1 MMYPVNIKS
10 TLIQQYIMA
19 SNTITLSEYLNKI
32 DSGNGSFIIPS
43 YQRGYVWGQERV
55 GQKVNS
61 VVNILE
67 SLIDGFSNDKEIFLQ
82 GITVCEDDNNITL
95 VDGQQ
100 RTTFF
105 YLLLKYLNYDG
116 HFSIHYEV
124 REQSD
129 TFLKTFSVAAILNTD
144 YVKLEDEEFQDIYF
158 FKKSIFII
166 EKHLKNIDKTSFLKY
181 VLGKVRFLYI
191 PIPEEKATIIFSMM
205 NGNKAQMLNEELIKS
220 ELLRSASLTSEQ
232 SLISEVENTAIRS
245 RLAREWDSW
254 LYWWNDK
261 EHQDYFHIQ
270 TQLGWL
276 LPLVNNSEKISF
288 EDFRKKNLETATV
301 KSAKLVFKKM
311 RLLQKSIED
320 AYNNPKTYN
329 AIGAILHFRDT
340 AARRFTFLR
349 WYFDQVAKVDKGTLN
364 QKLRKYYDWSMIG
377 INHEDIVSDN
387 LEKFYDARDEFRSKL
402 EDDLL
407 YRTSYEVAAR
417 WLLRLNIAED
427 SSQES
432 GHGRKFDFEIW
443 RERSLEHIYAKSKV
457 AHVQDGVNLS
467 WDDKVL
473 EDTSHIKLWRHDIK
487 YIKDDVEYTASEHSI
502 GNLVLL
508 YKDDNSRFNADG
520 FQDKK
525 EIFFRNVGDSLFKSR
540 HLIHTISIF
549 ANSHWAGEE
558 IAKHKKEELET
569 FDKQYSIYGNESE

>member
-1 MMYPVNIKS
+1 M
-10 TLIQQYIMA
+10 T
-19 SNTITLSEYLNKI
+19 SNTITLVEYLTKVDPN
-32 DSGNGSFIIPS
+32 NGAFIIPS

-55 GQKVNS
+55 GQRVNS

-67 SLIDGFSNDKEIFLQ
+67 SLIDGFNNKKEIFLQ
-82 GITVCEDDNNITL
+82 GITVCEDGNNITL

-105 YLLLKYLNYDG
+105 YLLLKYLKYDG
-116 HFSIHYEV
+116 HFSIHYAV
-124 REQSD
+124 REPSD
-129 TFLKTFSVAAILNTD
+129 TFLKEFSVAAILNAD
-144 YVKLEDEEFQDIYF
+144 YAKLDNEEFQDIYF

-166 EKHLKNIDKTSFLKY
+166 DKYLKNIEQDDFLEY
-181 VLGKVRFLYI
+181 VKNKVRFLYI
-191 PIPEEKATIIFSMM
+191 SIPEEKATIIFSMM

-261 EHQDYFHIQ
+261 EHQEYFHIQ

-276 LPLVNNSEKISF
+276 LPLVNTSDKISF

-349 WYFDQVAKVDKGTLN
+349 WYFDLVANVDKDTLD
-364 QKLRKYYDWSMIG
+364 QMLKKYYDWSMLG
-377 INHEDIVSDN
+377 INHEDIVYDN
-387 LEKFYDARDEFRSKL
+387 LEKFYDARDEFRTKL

-407 YRTSYEVAAR
+407 FRTGYEVAAR

-432 GHGRKFDFEIW
+432 GKGRKFDFEIW

-473 EDTSHIKLWRHDIK
+473 EDTSHIELWRHDIK
-487 YIKDDVEYTASEHSI
+487 YIKDDIEYTASEHSI

-508 YKDDNSRFNADG
+508 YKDDNRRFNADG

-525 EIFFRNVGDSLFKSR
+525 DIFFRNVGDSLFKSR

-549 ANSHWAGEE
+549 ANSDWTGEE

-569 FDKQYSIYGNESE
+569 FDKQYSIYGNESK

>member
-1 MMYPVNIKS
+1 M
-10 TLIQQYIMA
+10 T
-19 SNTITLSEYLNKI
+19 SNTITLVEYLNKV
-32 DSGNGSFIIPS
+32 DPNNGAFIIPS
-43 YQRGYVWGQERV
+43 YQRGYVWGQERA
-55 GQKVNS
+55 GQRVNS
-61 VVNILE
+61 VINILE
-67 SLIDGFSNDKEIFLQ
+67 SLIDGFNNKKEIFLQ
-82 GITVCEDDNNITL
+82 GITVCEDGNNITL

-105 YLLLKYLNYDG
+105 YLLLKYLNFNG
-116 HFSIHYEV
+116 HFSIHYAV

-129 TFLKTFSVAAILNTD
+129 TFLKEFSVAAILNAD
-144 YVKLEDEEFQDIYF
+144 YAKLNKEEFQDIYF

-166 EKHLKNIDKTSFLKY
+166 DKYLKNIKKPDFLDY
-181 VLGKVRFLYI
+181 VKSKVRFLYI
-191 PIPEEKATIIFSMM
+191 SIPKEKATIIFSMM

-220 ELLRSASLTSEQ
+220 ELLRSASLTSEL
-232 SLISEVENTAIRS
+232 SLISEAENTAIRS

-261 EHQDYFHIQ
+261 EHQEFFHIQ

-276 LPLVNNSEKISF
+276 LPLANNSDKISF

-349 WYFDQVAKVDKGTLN
+349 WYFDQVANVDKDQML
-364 QKLRKYYDWSMIG
+364 KKYYDWSMLG
-377 INHEDIVSDN
+377 INHEDIVDDN
-387 LEKFYDARDEFRSKL
+387 LEKFYDARDEFRTKL

-407 YRTSYEVAAR
+407 YRTGYEVAAR

-432 GHGRKFDFEIW
+432 GEGRKFDFEIW

-473 EDTSHIKLWRHDIK
+473 EDTSHIELWRHDIK

-508 YKDDNSRFNADG
+508 YKDDNSRFNADR

-525 EIFFRNVGDSLFKSR
+525 DIFFRNVGDSLFKSR

-549 ANSHWAGEE
+549 ANSDWTGEE

-569 FDKQYSIYGNESE
+569 FDKQYSIYGNESK

>member
-1 MMYPVNIKS
+1 M
-10 TLIQQYIMA
+10 T
-19 SNTITLSEYLNKI
+19 SNTITLVEYLTKVDPN
-32 DSGNGSFIIPS
+32 NGAFIIPS

-55 GQKVNS
+55 GQRVNS

-67 SLIDGFSNDKEIFLQ
+67 SLIDGFNNKKEIFLQ
-82 GITVCEDDNNITL
+82 GITVCEDGNNITL

-105 YLLLKYLNYDG
+105 YLLLKYLKYDG
-116 HFSIHYEV
+116 HFSIHYAV
-124 REQSD
+124 REPSD
-129 TFLKTFSVAAILNTD
+129 TFLKEFSVAAILNAD
-144 YVKLEDEEFQDIYF
+144 YAKLDNEEFQDIYF

-166 EKHLKNIDKTSFLKY
+166 DKYLKNIEQDDFLEY
-181 VLGKVRFLYI
+181 VKNKVRFLYI
-191 PIPEEKATIIFSMM
+191 SIPEEKATIIFSMM

-261 EHQDYFHIQ
+261 EHQEYFHIQ

-276 LPLVNNSEKISF
+276 LPLVNTSDKISF

-340 AARRFTFLR
+340 AARRFIFLR
-349 WYFDQVAKVDKGTLN
+349 WYFDLVANVDKETLD
-364 QKLRKYYDWSMIG
+364 QMLKKYYDWSMLG
-377 INHEDIVSDN
+377 INHEDIVNDN
-387 LEKFYDARDEFRSKL
+387 LEKFYDARDEFRTKL

-407 YRTSYEVAAR
+407 FRTGYEVAAR

-427 SSQES
+427 SSQKS
-432 GHGRKFDFEIW
+432 GEGRKFDFEIW

-473 EDTSHIKLWRHDIK
+473 ENTSHIELWRHDIK

-508 YKDDNSRFNADG
+508 YKDDNSRFNADR

-549 ANSHWAGEE
+549 ANSDWTGEE

-569 FDKQYSIYGNESE
+569 FDKQYSIYGNESK

>member
-1 MMYPVNIKS
+1 M
-10 TLIQQYIMA
+10 T
-19 SNTITLSEYLNKI
+19 SNTITLVEYLTKVDPN
-32 DSGNGSFIIPS
+32 NGAFIIPS

-55 GQKVNS
+55 GQRVNS

-67 SLIDGFSNDKEIFLQ
+67 SLIDGFNNKKEIFLQ
-82 GITVCEDDNNITL
+82 GITVCEDGNNITL

-105 YLLLKYLNYDG
+105 YLLLKYLKYDG
-116 HFSIHYEV
+116 HFSIHYAV
-124 REQSD
+124 REPSD
-129 TFLKTFSVAAILNTD
+129 TFLKEFSVAAILNAD
-144 YVKLEDEEFQDIYF
+144 YAKLDNEEFQDIYF

-166 EKHLKNIDKTSFLKY
+166 DKYLKNIEQDDFLEY
-181 VLGKVRFLYI
+181 VKNKVRFLYI
-191 PIPEEKATIIFSMM
+191 SIPEEKATIIFSMM

-276 LPLVNNSEKISF
+276 LPLVNTSDKISF

-349 WYFDQVAKVDKGTLN
+349 WYFDLVANVDKDTLD
-364 QKLRKYYDWSMIG
+364 QMLKKYYDWSMLG
-377 INHEDIVSDN
+377 INHEDIVYDN
-387 LEKFYDARDEFRSKL
+387 LEKFYDARDEFRTKL

-407 YRTSYEVAAR
+407 FRTGYEVAAR

-432 GHGRKFDFEIW
+432 GEGRKFDFEIW

-473 EDTSHIKLWRHDIK
+473 EDTSHIELWRHDIK

-508 YKDDNSRFNADG
+508 YKDDNRRFNADR

-525 EIFFRNVGDSLFKSR
+525 DIFFRNVGDSLFKSR

-549 ANSHWAGEE
+549 ANSDWTGEE

-569 FDKQYSIYGNESE
+569 FDKQYSIYGNESK

>member
-1 MMYPVNIKS
+1 M
-10 TLIQQYIMA
+10 T
-19 SNTITLSEYLNKI
+19 SNTITLVEYLNKV
-32 DSGNGSFIIPS
+32 DPNNGAFIIPS
-43 YQRGYVWGQERV
+43 YQRGYVWGQERA
-55 GQKVNS
+55 GQRVNS
-61 VVNILE
+61 VINILE
-67 SLIDGFSNDKEIFLQ
+67 SLIDGFNNKKEIFLQ
-82 GITVCEDDNNITL
+82 GITVCEDGNNITL

-105 YLLLKYLNYDG
+105 YLLLKYLKYDG
-116 HFSIHYEV
+116 HFSIHYAV
-124 REQSD
+124 REPSD
-129 TFLKTFSVAAILNTD
+129 TFLKEFSVAAILNAD
-144 YVKLEDEEFQDIYF
+144 YAKLDNEEFQDIYF

-166 EKHLKNIDKTSFLKY
+166 DKYLKNIEQDDFLEY
-181 VLGKVRFLYI
+181 VKNKVRFLYI
-191 PIPEEKATIIFSMM
+191 SIPEEKATIIFSMM

-220 ELLRSASLTSEQ
+220 ELLRSASLTSEL
-232 SLISEVENTAIRS
+232 SLISEAENTAIRS

-261 EHQDYFHIQ
+261 EHQEYFHIQ

-276 LPLVNNSEKISF
+276 LPLANNSDKISF

-349 WYFDQVAKVDKGTLN
+349 WYFDQVANVDKDQML
-364 QKLRKYYDWSMIG
+364 KKYYDWSMLG
-377 INHEDIVSDN
+377 INHEDIVDDN
-387 LEKFYDARDEFRSKL
+387 LEKFYDARDEFRTKL

-407 YRTSYEVAAR
+407 YRTGYEVAAR

-432 GHGRKFDFEIW
+432 GEGRKFDFEIW

-473 EDTSHIKLWRHDIK
+473 EDTSHIELWRHDIK
-487 YIKDDVEYTASEHSI
+487 YIKDDIEYTASEHSI

-508 YKDDNSRFNADG
+508 YKDDNRRFNADR

-525 EIFFRNVGDSLFKSR
+525 DIFFRNVGDSLFKSR

-549 ANSHWAGEE
+549 ANSDWTGEE

-569 FDKQYSIYGNESE
+569 FDKQYSIYGNESK

>member
-1 MMYPVNIKS
+1 M
-10 TLIQQYIMA
+10 T
-19 SNTITLSEYLNKI
+19 SNTITLVEYLNKV
-32 DSGNGSFIIPS
+32 DPNNGAFIIPS
-43 YQRGYVWGQERV
+43 YQRGYVWGQERA
-55 GQKVNS
+55 GQRVNS
-61 VVNILE
+61 VINILE
-67 SLIDGFSNDKEIFLQ
+67 SLIDGFNNKKEIFLQ
-82 GITVCEDDNNITL
+82 GITVCEDGNNITL

-105 YLLLKYLNYDG
+105 YLLLKYLNFNG
-116 HFSIHYEV
+116 HFSIHYAV

-129 TFLKTFSVAAILNTD
+129 TFLKEFSVAAILNAD
-144 YVKLEDEEFQDIYF
+144 YAKLNNEEFQDIYF
-158 FKKSIFII
+158 FKKSIFTID
-166 EKHLKNIDKTSFLKY
+166 KYLKNIKKPDFLDY
-181 VLGKVRFLYI
+181 VKSKVRFLYI
-191 PIPEEKATIIFSMM
+191 SIPKEKATIIFSMM

-220 ELLRSASLTSEQ
+220 ELLRSASLTSEL
-232 SLISEVENTAIRS
+232 SLISEAENTAIRS

-261 EHQDYFHIQ
+261 EHQEFFHIQ

-276 LPLVNNSEKISF
+276 LPLANNSDKISF

-349 WYFDQVAKVDKGTLN
+349 WYFDQVANVDKDQML
-364 QKLRKYYDWSMIG
+364 KKYYDWSMLG
-377 INHEDIVSDN
+377 INHEDIVDDN
-387 LEKFYDARDEFRSKL
+387 LEKFYDARDEFRTKL

-407 YRTSYEVAAR
+407 YRTGYEVAAR

-432 GHGRKFDFEIW
+432 GEGRKFDFEIW

-473 EDTSHIKLWRHDIK
+473 EDTSHIELWRHDIK

-508 YKDDNSRFNADG
+508 YKDDNSRFNADR

-525 EIFFRNVGDSLFKSR
+525 DIFFRNVGDSLFKSR

-549 ANSHWAGEE
+549 ANSDWTGEE

-569 FDKQYSIYGNESE
+569 FDKQYSIYGNESK

>member
-1 MMYPVNIKS
+1 M
-10 TLIQQYIMA
+10 T
-19 SNTITLSEYLNKI
+19 SNTITLVEYLNKV
-32 DSGNGSFIIPS
+32 DPNNGAFIIPS
-43 YQRGYVWGQERV
+43 YQRGYVWGQERA
-55 GQKVNS
+55 GQRVNS
-61 VVNILE
+61 VINILE
-67 SLIDGFSNDKEIFLQ
+67 SLIDGFNNKKEIFLQ
-82 GITVCEDDNNITL
+82 GITVCEDGNNITL

-105 YLLLKYLNYDG
+105 YLLLKYLNFNG
-116 HFSIHYEV
+116 HFSIHYAV

-129 TFLKTFSVAAILNTD
+129 TFLKEFSVAAILNAD
-144 YVKLEDEEFQDIYF
+144 YAKLNNEEFQDIYF

-166 EKHLKNIDKTSFLKY
+166 DKYLKNIKKPDFLDY
-181 VLGKVRFLYI
+181 VKSKVRFLYI
-191 PIPEEKATIIFSMM
+191 SIPKEKATIIFSMM

-220 ELLRSASLTSEQ
+220 ELLRSASLTSEL
-232 SLISEVENTAIRS
+232 SLISEAENTAIRS

-261 EHQDYFHIQ
+261 EHQEFFHIQ

-276 LPLVNNSEKISF
+276 LPLANNSDKIYF

-301 KSAKLVFKKM
+301 KSSTLVLKKM

-349 WYFDQVAKVDKGTLN
+349 WYFDQVANVDKDQML
-364 QKLRKYYDWSMIG
+364 KKYYYWSMLG
-377 INHEDIVSDN
+377 INHEDIVDDN
-387 LEKFYDARDEFRSKL
+387 LEKFYDARDEFRTKL

-407 YRTSYEVAAR
+407 YRTGYEVAAR

-432 GHGRKFDFEIW
+432 GEGRKFDFEIW

-473 EDTSHIKLWRHDIK
+473 EDTSHIELWRHDIK

-508 YKDDNSRFNADG
+508 YKDDNSRFNADR

-525 EIFFRNVGDSLFKSR
+525 DIFFRNVGDSLFKSR

-549 ANSHWAGEE
+549 ANSDWTGEE

-569 FDKQYSIYGNESE
+569 FDKQYSIYGNESK

>member
-1 MMYPVNIKS
+1 M
-10 TLIQQYIMA
+10 T
-19 SNTITLSEYLNKI
+19 SNTITLVEYLTKVDPN
-32 DSGNGSFIIPS
+32 NGAFIIPS

-55 GQKVNS
+55 GQRVNS

-67 SLIDGFSNDKEIFLQ
+67 SLIDGFNNKKEIFLQ
-82 GITVCEDDNNITL
+82 GITVCEDGNNITL

-105 YLLLKYLNYDG
+105 YLLLKYLKYDG
-116 HFSIHYEV
+116 HFSIHYAV
-124 REQSD
+124 REPSD
-129 TFLKTFSVAAILNTD
+129 TFLKEFSVAAILNAD
-144 YVKLEDEEFQDIYF
+144 YAKLDNEEFQDIYF

-166 EKHLKNIDKTSFLKY
+166 DKYLKNIEQDDFLEY
-181 VLGKVRFLYI
+181 VKNKVRFLYI
-191 PIPEEKATIIFSMM
+191 SIPEEKATIIFSMM

-261 EHQDYFHIQ
+261 EHQEYFHIQ

-276 LPLVNNSEKISF
+276 LPLVNTSDKISF

-349 WYFDQVAKVDKGTLN
+349 WYFDLVAKVDKDTLD
-364 QKLRKYYDWSMIG
+364 QMLKKYYDWSMLG
-377 INHEDIVSDN
+377 INHEDIVYDN
-387 LEKFYDARDEFRSKL
+387 LEKFYDARDEFRTKL

-407 YRTSYEVAAR
+407 FRTGYEVAAR

-432 GHGRKFDFEIW
+432 GEGRKFDFEIW

-473 EDTSHIKLWRHDIK
+473 EDTSHIELWRHDIK
-487 YIKDDVEYTASEHSI
+487 YIKDDIEYTASEHSI

-508 YKDDNSRFNADG
+508 YKDDNRRFNADR

-525 EIFFRNVGDSLFKSR
+525 DIFFRNVGDSLFKSR

-549 ANSHWAGEE
+549 ANSDWTGEE

-569 FDKQYSIYGNESE
+569 FDKQYSIYGNESK

>member
-1 MMYPVNIKS
+1 M
-10 TLIQQYIMA
+10 T
-19 SNTITLSEYLNKI
+19 SNTITLFEYLNKV
-32 DSGNGSFIIPS
+32 DPQNGAFIIPS
-43 YQRGYVWGQERV
+43 YQRGYVWGQERI
-55 GQKVNS
+55 GQRVNS

-67 SLIDGFSNDKEIFLQ
+67 SLIDGFNNNKEIFLQ
-82 GITVCEDDNNITL
+82 GITVCEDGNNITL

-105 YLLLKYLNYDG
+105 YLLLKYLNFDG
-116 HFSIHYEV
+116 HFSIHYAV

-129 TFLKTFSVAAILNTD
+129 TFLKEFSVAAILNAD
-144 YVKLEDEEFQDIYF
+144 YAKLDNEEFQDIYF

-166 EKHLKNIDKTSFLKY
+166 EKYLKDIEKGDFLEY
-181 VLGKVRFLYI
+181 VKSKVRFLYI
-191 PIPEEKATIIFSMM
+191 SIPKEKATIIFSMM

-220 ELLRSASLTSEQ
+220 ELLRSASLTSEL
-232 SLISEVENTAIRS
+232 SLISEAENTAIRS

-261 EHQDYFHIQ
+261 EHQEYFHIQ

-276 LPLVNNSEKISF
+276 LPLVTNSDKISF

-349 WYFDQVAKVDKGTLN
+349 WYFDQVANVDKDTLD
-364 QKLRKYYDWSMIG
+364 QMLKKYYDWSMLG
-377 INHEDIVSDN
+377 INHEDIVYDN
-387 LEKFYDARDEFRSKL
+387 LEKFYDARDEFRTKL

-407 YRTSYEVAAR
+407 FRTGRTGYEVAAR

-432 GHGRKFDFEIW
+432 GKGRKFDFEIW

-467 WDDKVL
+467 WDDEVL
-473 EDTSHIKLWRHDIK
+473 EDTSHIELWRHDIK

-508 YKDDNSRFNADG
+508 YKDDNSRFNADR

-525 EIFFRNVGDSLFKSR
+525 DIFFRNVGDSLFKSR

-549 ANSHWAGEE
+549 ANSDWTGEE

-569 FDKQYSIYGNESE
+569 FDKQFSIYGNESK

>member
-1 MMYPVNIKS
+1 M
-10 TLIQQYIMA
+10 
-19 SNTITLSEYLNKI
+19 E
-32 DSGNGSFIIPS
+32 
-43 YQRGYVWGQERV
+43 
-55 GQKVNS
+55 
-61 VVNILE
+61 
-67 SLIDGFSNDKEIFLQ
+67 
-82 GITVCEDDNNITL
+82 
-95 VDGQQ
+95 
-100 RTTFF
+100 
-105 YLLLKYLNYDG
+105 
-116 HFSIHYEV
+116 
-124 REQSD
+124 
-129 TFLKTFSVAAILNTD
+129 
-144 YVKLEDEEFQDIYF
+144 YVK
-158 FKKSIFII
+158 
-166 EKHLKNIDKTSFLKY
+166 N
-181 VLGKVRFLYI
+181 KVRFLYI
-191 PIPEEKATIIFSMM
+191 SIPEEKATIIFSMM

-261 EHQDYFHIQ
+261 EHQEYFHIQ

-276 LPLVNNSEKISF
+276 LPLVNTSDKISF

-349 WYFDQVAKVDKGTLN
+349 WYFDLVAKVDKDTLD
-364 QKLRKYYDWSMIG
+364 QMLKKYYDWSMLG
-377 INHEDIVSDN
+377 INHEDIVYDN
-387 LEKFYDARDEFRSKL
+387 LEKFYDARDEFRTKL

-407 YRTSYEVAAR
+407 FRTGYEVAAR

-432 GHGRKFDFEIW
+432 GEGRKFDFEIW

-467 WDDKVL
+467 WDDEVL
-473 EDTSHIKLWRHDIK
+473 EDTSHIELWRHDIK

-508 YKDDNSRFNADG
+508 YKDDNSRFNADR

-525 EIFFRNVGDSLFKSR
+525 DIFFRNVGDSLFKSR

-549 ANSHWAGEE
+549 ANSDWTGEE

-569 FDKQYSIYGNESE
+569 FDKQYSIYGNESK

>member
-1 MMYPVNIKS
+1 M
-10 TLIQQYIMA
+10 T
-19 SNTITLSEYLNKI
+19 SNTITLVEYLTKVDPN
-32 DSGNGSFIIPS
+32 NGAFIIPS

-55 GQKVNS
+55 GQRVNS

-67 SLIDGFSNDKEIFLQ
+67 SLIDGFNNKKEIFLQ
-82 GITVCEDDNNITL
+82 GITVCEDGNNITL

-105 YLLLKYLNYDG
+105 YLLLKYLKYDG
-116 HFSIHYEV
+116 HFSIHYAV
-124 REQSD
+124 REPSD
-129 TFLKTFSVAAILNTD
+129 TFLKEFSVAAILNAD
-144 YVKLEDEEFQDIYF
+144 YAKLDNEEFQDIYF

-166 EKHLKNIDKTSFLKY
+166 DKYLKNIEQDDFLEY
-181 VLGKVRFLYI
+181 VKNKVRFLYI
-191 PIPEEKATIIFSMM
+191 SIPEEKATIIFSMM

-220 ELLRSASLTSEQ
+220 ELLRSASLTSEL
-232 SLISEVENTAIRS
+232 SLISEAENNAIRS

-261 EHQDYFHIQ
+261 EHQEYFHIQ

-276 LPLVNNSEKISF
+276 LPLVNTSDKISF

-349 WYFDQVAKVDKGTLN
+349 WYFDLVAKVDKDTLD
-364 QKLRKYYDWSMIG
+364 QMLKKYYDWSMLG
-377 INHEDIVSDN
+377 INHEDIVYDN
-387 LEKFYDARDEFRSKL
+387 LEKFYDARDEFRTKL

-407 YRTSYEVAAR
+407 FRTGYEVAAR

-432 GHGRKFDFEIW
+432 GEGRKFDFEIW

-473 EDTSHIKLWRHDIK
+473 EDTSHIELWRHDIK
-487 YIKDDVEYTASEHSI
+487 YIKDDIEYTASEHSI

-508 YKDDNSRFNADG
+508 YKDDNRRFNADR

-525 EIFFRNVGDSLFKSR
+525 DIFFRNVGDSLFKSR

-549 ANSHWAGEE
+549 ANSDWTGEE

-569 FDKQYSIYGNESE
+569 FDKQYSIYGNESK

>member
-1 MMYPVNIKS
+1 M
-10 TLIQQYIMA
+10 T
-19 SNTITLSEYLNKI
+19 SNTITLVEYLNKV
-32 DSGNGSFIIPS
+32 DPNNGAFIIPS
-43 YQRGYVWGQERV
+43 YQRGYVWGQERA
-55 GQKVNS
+55 GQRVNS
-61 VVNILE
+61 VINILE
-67 SLIDGFSNDKEIFLQ
+67 SLTNGFNKDKEIFLQ

-105 YLLLKYLNYDG
+105 YLLLKYLDFNG
-116 HFSIHYEV
+116 HFSIHYAV

-129 TFLKTFSVAAILNTD
+129 TFLKSFAVADVLNEG
-144 YVKLEDEEFQDIYF
+144 YAQLEDEEFQDIYF

-166 EKHLKNIDKTSFLKY
+166 DKYLKNIKKPDFLDY
-181 VLGKVRFLYI
+181 VKSKVRFLYI
-191 PIPEEKATIIFSMM
+191 SIPEEKATIIFSMM

-220 ELLRSASLTSEQ
+220 ELLRSASLTSEL
-232 SLISEVENTAIRS
+232 SLISEAENTAIRS

-261 EHQDYFHIQ
+261 EHQEFFHIQ

-276 LPLVNNSEKISF
+276 LPLANNSDKISF

-349 WYFDQVAKVDKGTLN
+349 WYFDQVANVDKDQML
-364 QKLRKYYDWSMIG
+364 KKYYDWSMLG
-377 INHEDIVSDN
+377 INHEDIVDDN
-387 LEKFYDARDEFRSKL
+387 LEKFYDARDEFRTKL

-407 YRTSYEVAAR
+407 YRTGYEVAAR

-432 GHGRKFDFEIW
+432 GEGRKFDFEIW

-473 EDTSHIKLWRHDIK
+473 EDTSHIELWRHDIK

-508 YKDDNSRFNADG
+508 YKDDNSRFNADR

-525 EIFFRNVGDSLFKSR
+525 DIFFRNVGDSLFKSR

-549 ANSHWAGEE
+549 ANSDWTGEE

-569 FDKQYSIYGNESE
+569 FDKQYSIYGNESK

>member
-1 MMYPVNIKS
+1 M
-10 TLIQQYIMA
+10 T
-19 SNTITLSEYLNKI
+19 SNTITLVEYLTKVDPN
-32 DSGNGSFIIPS
+32 NGAFIIPS

-55 GQKVNS
+55 GQRVNS

-67 SLIDGFSNDKEIFLQ
+67 SLIDGFNNKKEIFLQ
-82 GITVCEDDNNITL
+82 GITVCEDGNNITL

-105 YLLLKYLNYDG
+105 YLLLKYLKYDG
-116 HFSIHYEV
+116 HFSIHYAV
-124 REQSD
+124 REPSD
-129 TFLKTFSVAAILNTD
+129 TFLKEFSVAAILNAD
-144 YVKLEDEEFQDIYF
+144 YAKLDNEEFQDIYF

-166 EKHLKNIDKTSFLKY
+166 DKYLKNIEQDDFLEY
-181 VLGKVRFLYI
+181 VKNKVRFLYI
-191 PIPEEKATIIFSMM
+191 SIPEEKATIIFSMM

-261 EHQDYFHIQ
+261 EHQEYFHIQ

-276 LPLVNNSEKISF
+276 LPLVNTSDKISF

-329 AIGAILHFRDT
+329 AIGAILYFRDT

-349 WYFDQVAKVDKGTLN
+349 WYFDQVANVDKDTLD
-364 QKLRKYYDWSMIG
+364 QMLKKYYDWSMLG
-377 INHEDIVSDN
+377 INHEDIVYDN
-387 LEKFYDARDEFRSKL
+387 LEKFYDARDEFRTKL

-407 YRTSYEVAAR
+407 FRTGYEVAAR

-432 GHGRKFDFEIW
+432 GEGRKFDFEIW

-473 EDTSHIKLWRHDIK
+473 EDTSHIELWRHDIK
-487 YIKDDVEYTASEHSI
+487 YIKDDIEYTASEHSI

-508 YKDDNSRFNADG
+508 YKDDNRRFNADR

-525 EIFFRNVGDSLFKSR
+525 DIFFRNVGDSLFKSR

-549 ANSHWAGEE
+549 ANSDWTGEE

-569 FDKQYSIYGNESE
+569 FDKQYSIYGNESK

>member
-1 MMYPVNIKS
+1 M
-10 TLIQQYIMA
+10 T
-19 SNTITLSEYLNKI
+19 SNTITLVEYLTKVDPN
-32 DSGNGSFIIPS
+32 NGAFIIPS

-55 GQKVNS
+55 GQRVNS

-67 SLIDGFSNDKEIFLQ
+67 SLIDGFNNKKEIFLQ
-82 GITVCEDDNNITL
+82 GITVCEDGNNITL

-105 YLLLKYLNYDG
+105 YLLLKYLKYDG
-116 HFSIHYEV
+116 HFSIHYAV
-124 REQSD
+124 REPSD
-129 TFLKTFSVAAILNTD
+129 TFLKEFSVAAILNAD
-144 YVKLEDEEFQDIYF
+144 YAKLDNEEFQDIYF

-166 EKHLKNIDKTSFLKY
+166 DKYLKNIKKPDFLDY
-181 VLGKVRFLYI
+181 VKSKVRFLYI
-191 PIPEEKATIIFSMM
+191 SIPKEKATIIFSMM

-261 EHQDYFHIQ
+261 EHQEYFHIQ

-276 LPLVNNSEKISF
+276 LPLVNTSDKISF

-349 WYFDQVAKVDKGTLN
+349 WYFDLVAKVDKDTLD
-364 QKLRKYYDWSMIG
+364 QMLKKYYDWSMLG
-377 INHEDIVSDN
+377 INHEDIVYDN
-387 LEKFYDARDEFRSKL
+387 LEKFYDARDEFRTKL

-407 YRTSYEVAAR
+407 FRTGYEVAAR

-427 SSQES
+427 SSQEL
-432 GHGRKFDFEIW
+432 GEGRKFDFEIW

-473 EDTSHIKLWRHDIK
+473 EDTSHIELWRHDIK

-508 YKDDNSRFNADG
+508 YKDDNSRFNADR

-525 EIFFRNVGDSLFKSR
+525 DIFFRNVGDSLFKSR

-549 ANSHWAGEE
+549 ANSDWTGEE

-569 FDKQYSIYGNESE
+569 FDKQYSIYGNESK

>member
-1 MMYPVNIKS
+1 M
-10 TLIQQYIMA
+10 T
-19 SNTITLSEYLNKI
+19 SNTITLVEYLTKVDPN
-32 DSGNGSFIIPS
+32 NGAFIIPS

-55 GQKVNS
+55 GQRVNS

-67 SLIDGFSNDKEIFLQ
+67 SLIDGFNNKKDIFLQ
-82 GITVCEDDNNITL
+82 GITVCEDGNNITL

-105 YLLLKYLNYDG
+105 YLLLKYLKYDG
-116 HFSIHYEV
+116 HFSIHYAV
-124 REQSD
+124 REPSD
-129 TFLKTFSVAAILNTD
+129 TFLKEFSVAAILNAD
-144 YVKLEDEEFQDIYF
+144 YAKLDNEEFQDIYF

-166 EKHLKNIDKTSFLKY
+166 DKYLKNIKKPDFLDY
-181 VLGKVRFLYI
+181 VKSKVRFLYI
-191 PIPEEKATIIFSMM
+191 SIPKEKATIIFSMM

-261 EHQDYFHIQ
+261 EHQEYFHIQ

-276 LPLVNNSEKISF
+276 LPLANNSDKISF

-349 WYFDQVAKVDKGTLN
+349 WYFDQVANVDKDQML
-364 QKLRKYYDWSMIG
+364 KKYYDWSMLG
-377 INHEDIVSDN
+377 INHEDIVDDN
-387 LEKFYDARDEFRSKL
+387 LEKFYDARDEFRTKL

-407 YRTSYEVAAR
+407 YRTGYEVAAR

-432 GHGRKFDFEIW
+432 GEGRKFDFEIW

-473 EDTSHIKLWRHDIK
+473 EDTSHIELWRHDIK
-487 YIKDDVEYTASEHSI
+487 YIKDDIEYTASEHSI

-508 YKDDNSRFNADG
+508 YKDDNRRFNADR

-525 EIFFRNVGDSLFKSR
+525 DIFFRNVGDSLFKSR

-549 ANSHWAGEE
+549 ANSDWTGEE

-569 FDKQYSIYGNESE
+569 FDKQYSIYGNESK

>member
-1 MMYPVNIKS
+1 M
-10 TLIQQYIMA
+10 T
-19 SNTITLSEYLNKI
+19 SNTITLVEYLTKVDPN
-32 DSGNGSFIIPS
+32 NGAFIIPS

-55 GQKVNS
+55 GQRVNS

-67 SLIDGFSNDKEIFLQ
+67 SLIDGFNNKKEIFLQ
-82 GITVCEDDNNITL
+82 GITVCEDGNNITL

-105 YLLLKYLNYDG
+105 YLLLKYLKYDG
-116 HFSIHYEV
+116 HFSIHYAV
-124 REQSD
+124 REPSD
-129 TFLKTFSVAAILNTD
+129 TFLKEFSVAAILNAD
-144 YVKLEDEEFQDIYF
+144 YAKLDNEEFQDIYF

-166 EKHLKNIDKTSFLKY
+166 DKYLKNIEQDDFLEY
-181 VLGKVRFLYI
+181 VKNKVRFLYI
-191 PIPEEKATIIFSMM
+191 SIPEEKATIIFSMM

-261 EHQDYFHIQ
+261 EHQEYFHIQ

-276 LPLVNNSEKISF
+276 LPLVNTSDKISF

-349 WYFDQVAKVDKGTLN
+349 WYFDLVANVDKDTLD
-364 QKLRKYYDWSMIG
+364 QMLKKYYDWSMLG
-377 INHEDIVSDN
+377 INHEDIVYDN
-387 LEKFYDARDEFRSKL
+387 LEKFYDARDEFRTKL

-407 YRTSYEVAAR
+407 FRTGYEVAAR

-432 GHGRKFDFEIW
+432 GGRKFDFEIW

-473 EDTSHIKLWRHDIK
+473 EDTSHIELWRHDIK
-487 YIKDDVEYTASEHSI
+487 YIKDDIEYTASEHSI

-508 YKDDNSRFNADG
+508 YKDDNRRFNADG

-525 EIFFRNVGDSLFKSR
+525 DIFFRNVGDSLFKSR

-549 ANSHWAGEE
+549 ANSDWTGEE

-569 FDKQYSIYGNESE
+569 FDKQYSIYGNESK

>member
-1 MMYPVNIKS
+1 M
-10 TLIQQYIMA
+10 T
-19 SNTITLSEYLNKI
+19 SNTITLVEYLTKVDPN
-32 DSGNGSFIIPS
+32 NGAFIIPS

-55 GQKVNS
+55 GQRVNS
-61 VVNILE
+61 IVNILE
-67 SLIDGFSNDKEIFLQ
+67 SLIDGFNNKKEIFLQ
-82 GITVCEDDNNITL
+82 GITVCEDGNNITL

-105 YLLLKYLNYDG
+105 YLLLKYLKYDG
-116 HFSIHYEV
+116 HFSIHYAV
-124 REQSD
+124 REPSD
-129 TFLKTFSVAAILNTD
+129 TFLKEFSVAAILNAD
-144 YVKLEDEEFQDIYF
+144 YAKLDNEEFQDIYF

-166 EKHLKNIDKTSFLKY
+166 DKYLKNIEQDDFLEY
-181 VLGKVRFLYI
+181 VKNKVRFLYI
-191 PIPEEKATIIFSMM
+191 SIPEEKATIIFSMM

-261 EHQDYFHIQ
+261 EHQEYFHIQ

-276 LPLVNNSEKISF
+276 LPLVNTSDKISF

-349 WYFDQVAKVDKGTLN
+349 WYFDLVAKVDKDTLD
-364 QKLRKYYDWSMIG
+364 QMLKKYYDWSMLG
-377 INHEDIVSDN
+377 INHEDIVYDN
-387 LEKFYDARDEFRSKL
+387 LEKFYDARDEFRTKL

-407 YRTSYEVAAR
+407 FRTGYEVAAR

-432 GHGRKFDFEIW
+432 GEGRKFDFEIW

-473 EDTSHIKLWRHDIK
+473 EDTSHIELWRHDIK
-487 YIKDDVEYTASEHSI
+487 YIKDDIEYTASEHSI

-508 YKDDNSRFNADG
+508 YKDDNRRFNADR

-525 EIFFRNVGDSLFKSR
+525 DIFFRNVGDSLFKSR

-549 ANSHWAGEE
+549 ANSDWTGEE

-569 FDKQYSIYGNESE
+569 FDKQYSIYGNESK

>member
-1 MMYPVNIKS
+1 M
-10 TLIQQYIMA
+10 T
-19 SNTITLSEYLNKI
+19 SNTITLVEYLTKVDPN
-32 DSGNGSFIIPS
+32 NGAFIIPS

-55 GQKVNS
+55 GQRVNS
-61 VVNILE
+61 IVNILE
-67 SLIDGFSNDKEIFLQ
+67 SLIDGFNNKKEIFLQ
-82 GITVCEDDNNITL
+82 GITVCEDGNNITL

-105 YLLLKYLNYDG
+105 YLLLKYLKYDG
-116 HFSIHYEV
+116 HFSIHYAV
-124 REQSD
+124 REPSD
-129 TFLKTFSVAAILNTD
+129 TFLKEFSVAAILNAD
-144 YVKLEDEEFQDIYF
+144 YAKLDNEEFQDIYF

-166 EKHLKNIDKTSFLKY
+166 DKYLKNIEQDDFLEY
-181 VLGKVRFLYI
+181 VKNKVRFLYI
-191 PIPEEKATIIFSMM
+191 SIPEEKATIIFSMM

-261 EHQDYFHIQ
+261 EHQEYFHIQ

-276 LPLVNNSEKISF
+276 LPLVNTSDKISF

-349 WYFDQVAKVDKGTLN
+349 WYFDLVAKVDKDTLD
-364 QKLRKYYDWSMIG
+364 QMLKKYYDWSMLG
-377 INHEDIVSDN
+377 INHEDIVDDN
-387 LEKFYDARDEFRSKL
+387 LEKFYDARDEFRTKL

-407 YRTSYEVAAR
+407 YRTGYEVAAR

-432 GHGRKFDFEIW
+432 GEGRKFDFEIW

-473 EDTSHIKLWRHDIK
+473 EDTSHIELWRHDIK

-508 YKDDNSRFNADG
+508 YKDDNRRFNADG

-525 EIFFRNVGDSLFKSR
+525 DIFFRNVGDSLFKSR

-549 ANSHWAGEE
+549 ANSHWTGEE

-569 FDKQYSIYGNESE
+569 FDKQYSIYGNESK

>member
-1 MMYPVNIKS
+1 M
-10 TLIQQYIMA
+10 T
-19 SNTITLSEYLNKI
+19 SNTITLVEYLTKVDPN
-32 DSGNGSFIIPS
+32 NGAFIIPS

-55 GQKVNS
+55 GQRVNS

-67 SLIDGFSNDKEIFLQ
+67 SLIDGFNNKKEIFLQ
-82 GITVCEDDNNITL
+82 GITVCEDGNNITL

-105 YLLLKYLNYDG
+105 YLLLKYLKYDG
-116 HFSIHYEV
+116 HFSIHYAV
-124 REQSD
+124 REPSD
-129 TFLKTFSVAAILNTD
+129 TFLKEFSVAAILNAD
-144 YVKLEDEEFQDIYF
+144 YAKLDNEEFQDIYF

-166 EKHLKNIDKTSFLKY
+166 DKYLKNIEQDDFLEY
-181 VLGKVRFLYI
+181 VKNKVRFLYI
-191 PIPEEKATIIFSMM
+191 SIPEEKATIIFSMM

-261 EHQDYFHIQ
+261 EHQEYFHIQ

-276 LPLVNNSEKISF
+276 LPLVNTSDKISF

-349 WYFDQVAKVDKGTLN
+349 WYFDLVAKVDKDTLD
-364 QKLRKYYDWSMIG
+364 QMLKKYYDWSMLG
-377 INHEDIVSDN
+377 INHEDIVYDN
-387 LEKFYDARDEFRSKL
+387 LEKFYDARDEFRTKL

-407 YRTSYEVAAR
+407 FRTGYEVAAR

-432 GHGRKFDFEIW
+432 GEGRKFDFEIW

-473 EDTSHIKLWRHDIK
+473 EDTSHIELWRHDIK
-487 YIKDDVEYTASEHSI
+487 YIKDDIEYTASEHSI

-508 YKDDNSRFNADG
+508 YKDDNRRFNADG

-525 EIFFRNVGDSLFKSR
+525 DIFFRNVGDSLFKSR

-549 ANSHWAGEE
+549 ANSDWTGEE

-569 FDKQYSIYGNESE
+569 FDKQYSIYGNESK

>member
-1 MMYPVNIKS
+1 M
-10 TLIQQYIMA
+10 T
-19 SNTITLSEYLNKI
+19 SNTITLVEYLTKVDPN
-32 DSGNGSFIIPS
+32 NGAFIIPS

-55 GQKVNS
+55 GQRVNS

-67 SLIDGFSNDKEIFLQ
+67 SLIDGFNNNKEIFLQ
-82 GITVCEDDNNITL
+82 GITVCEDGNNITL

-105 YLLLKYLNYDG
+105 YLLLKYLNFNG
-116 HFSIHYEV
+116 HFSIHYAV

-129 TFLKTFSVAAILNTD
+129 TFLKEFSVAAILNAD
-144 YVKLEDEEFQDIYF
+144 YAKLNNEEFQDIYF

-166 EKHLKNIDKTSFLKY
+166 DKYLKNIKKPDFLDY
-181 VLGKVRFLYI
+181 VKSKVRFLYI
-191 PIPEEKATIIFSMM
+191 SIPKEKATIIFSMM

-220 ELLRSASLTSEQ
+220 ELLRSASLTSEL
-232 SLISEVENTAIRS
+232 SLISEAENTAIRS

-261 EHQDYFHIQ
+261 EHQEFFHIQ

-276 LPLVNNSEKISF
+276 LPLANNSDKISF

-329 AIGAILHFRDT
+329 AIGAILHFKDT

-349 WYFDQVAKVDKGTLN
+349 WYFDQVANVDKDQML
-364 QKLRKYYDWSMIG
+364 KKYYDWSMLG
-377 INHEDIVSDN
+377 INHEDIVDDN
-387 LEKFYDARDEFRSKL
+387 LEKFYDARDEFRTKL

-407 YRTSYEVAAR
+407 YRTGYEVAAR

-432 GHGRKFDFEIW
+432 GEGRKFDFEIW

-473 EDTSHIKLWRHDIK
+473 EDTSHIELWRHDIK

-508 YKDDNSRFNADG
+508 YKDDNSRFNADR

-525 EIFFRNVGDSLFKSR
+525 DIFFRNVGDSLFKSR

-549 ANSHWAGEE
+549 ANSDWTGEE

-569 FDKQYSIYGNESE
+569 FDKQYSIYGNESK

>member
-1 MMYPVNIKS
+1 M
-10 TLIQQYIMA
+10 T
-19 SNTITLSEYLNKI
+19 SNTITLVEYLTKVDPN
-32 DSGNGSFIIPS
+32 NGAFIIPS

-55 GQKVNS
+55 GQRVNS
-61 VVNILE
+61 VVKILE
-67 SLIDGFSNDKEIFLQ
+67 SLIDGFNNKKEIFLQ
-82 GITVCEDDNNITL
+82 GITVCEDGNNITL

-105 YLLLKYLNYDG
+105 YLLLKYLKYDRN
-116 HFSIHYEV
+116 FSIHYAV
-124 REQSD
+124 REPSD
-129 TFLKTFSVAAILNTD
+129 TFLKEFSVAAILNAD
-144 YVKLEDEEFQDIYF
+144 YAKLDNEEFQDIYF

-166 EKHLKNIDKTSFLKY
+166 DKYLKNIEQDDFLEY
-181 VLGKVRFLYI
+181 VKNKVRFLYI
-191 PIPEEKATIIFSMM
+191 SIPEEKATIIFSMM

-261 EHQDYFHIQ
+261 EHQEYFHIQ

-276 LPLVNNSEKISF
+276 LPLVNTSDKISF

-349 WYFDQVAKVDKGTLN
+349 WYFDLVANVDKDTLD
-364 QKLRKYYDWSMIG
+364 QMLKKYYDWSMLG
-377 INHEDIVSDN
+377 INHEDIVYDN
-387 LEKFYDARDEFRSKL
+387 LEKFYDARDEFRTKL

-407 YRTSYEVAAR
+407 FRTGYEVAAR

-432 GHGRKFDFEIW
+432 GEGRKFDFEIW

-473 EDTSHIKLWRHDIK
+473 EDTSHIELWRHDIK

-508 YKDDNSRFNADG
+508 YKDDNRRFNADG

-525 EIFFRNVGDSLFKSR
+525 DIFFRNVGDSLFKSR

-549 ANSHWAGEE
+549 ANSDWTGEE

-569 FDKQYSIYGNESE
+569 FDKQYSIYGNESK

>member
-1 MMYPVNIKS
+1 M
-10 TLIQQYIMA
+10 T
-19 SNTITLSEYLNKI
+19 SNTITLIEYLNKV
-32 DSGNGSFIIPS
+32 DPNNGAFIIPS

-55 GQKVNS
+55 GQRVNS

-67 SLIDGFSNDKEIFLQ
+67 SLIDGFNNKKEIFLQ
-82 GITVCEDDNNITL
+82 GITVCEDGNNITL

-105 YLLLKYLNYDG
+105 YLLLKYLNFNG
-116 HFSIHYEV
+116 HFSIHYAV

-129 TFLKTFSVAAILNTD
+129 TFLKEFSVAAILNAD
-144 YVKLEDEEFQDIYF
+144 YAKLDNEEFQDIYF

-166 EKHLKNIDKTSFLKY
+166 EKYLKDIEKGDFLEY
-181 VLGKVRFLYI
+181 VKSKVRFLYI
-191 PIPEEKATIIFSMM
+191 SIPKEKATIIFSMM

-220 ELLRSASLTSEQ
+220 ELLRSASLTSEL
-232 SLISEVENTAIRS
+232 SLISEAENTAIRS

-261 EHQDYFHIQ
+261 EHQEYFHIQ

-276 LPLVNNSEKISF
+276 LPLVTNSDKISF

-340 AARRFTFLR
+340 AARRFIFLR
-349 WYFDQVAKVDKGTLN
+349 WYFDLVANVDKDTLD
-364 QKLRKYYDWSMIG
+364 QMLKKYYDWSMLG
-377 INHEDIVSDN
+377 INHEDIVYDN
-387 LEKFYDARDEFRSKL
+387 LEKFYDARDEFRTKL

-407 YRTSYEVAAR
+407 FRTGRTGYEVAAR

-432 GHGRKFDFEIW
+432 GKGRKFDFEIW

-467 WDDKVL
+467 WDDEVL
-473 EDTSHIKLWRHDIK
+473 EDTSHIELWRHDIK

-508 YKDDNSRFNADG
+508 YKDDNSRFNADR

-525 EIFFRNVGDSLFKSR
+525 DIFFRNVGDSLFKSR

-549 ANSHWAGEE
+549 ANSDWTGEE

-569 FDKQYSIYGNESE
+569 FDKQYSIYGNESK

>member
-1 MMYPVNIKS
+1 M
-10 TLIQQYIMA
+10 T
-19 SNTITLSEYLNKI
+19 SNTITLVEYLNKV
-32 DSGNGSFIIPS
+32 DPNNGAFIIPS
-43 YQRGYVWGQERV
+43 YQRGYVWGQERA
-55 GQKVNS
+55 GQRVNS
-61 VVNILE
+61 VINILE
-67 SLIDGFSNDKEIFLQ
+67 SLTNGFNKDKEIFLQ

-105 YLLLKYLNYDG
+105 YLLLKYLDFNG
-116 HFSIHYEV
+116 HFSIHYAV

-129 TFLKTFSVAAILNTD
+129 TFLKSFAVADVLNEG
-144 YVKLEDEEFQDIYF
+144 YAQLEDEEFQDIYF

-166 EKHLKNIDKTSFLKY
+166 DKYLKNIKKPDFLDY
-181 VLGKVRFLYI
+181 VKSKVRFLYI
-191 PIPEEKATIIFSMM
+191 SIPKEKATIIFSMM

-220 ELLRSASLTSEQ
+220 ELLRSASLTSEL
-232 SLISEVENTAIRS
+232 SLISEAENTAIRS

-261 EHQDYFHIQ
+261 EHQEFFHIQ

-276 LPLVNNSEKISF
+276 LPLANNSDKISF

-349 WYFDQVAKVDKGTLN
+349 WYFDQVANVDKDQML
-364 QKLRKYYDWSMIG
+364 KKYYDWSMLG
-377 INHEDIVSDN
+377 INHEDIVDDN
-387 LEKFYDARDEFRSKL
+387 LEKFYDARDEFRTKL

-407 YRTSYEVAAR
+407 YRTGYEVAAR

-432 GHGRKFDFEIW
+432 GEGRKFDFEIW

-473 EDTSHIKLWRHDIK
+473 EDTSHIELWRHDIK

-508 YKDDNSRFNADG
+508 YKDDNSRFNADR

-525 EIFFRNVGDSLFKSR
+525 DIFFRNVGDSLFKSR

-549 ANSHWAGEE
+549 ANSDWTGEE

-569 FDKQYSIYGNESE
+569 FDKQYSIYGNESK

>member
-1 MMYPVNIKS
+1 M
-10 TLIQQYIMA
+10 T
-19 SNTITLSEYLNKI
+19 SNTITLVEYLTKVDPN
-32 DSGNGSFIIPS
+32 NGAFIIPS

-55 GQKVNS
+55 GQRVNS

-67 SLIDGFSNDKEIFLQ
+67 SLIDGFNNKKEIFLQ
-82 GITVCEDDNNITL
+82 GITVCEDGNNITL

-105 YLLLKYLNYDG
+105 YLLLKYLKYDG
-116 HFSIHYEV
+116 HFSIHYAV
-124 REQSD
+124 REPSD
-129 TFLKTFSVAAILNTD
+129 TFLKEFSVAAILNAD
-144 YVKLEDEEFQDIYF
+144 YAKLDNEEFQDIYF

-166 EKHLKNIDKTSFLKY
+166 DKYLKNIEQDDFLEY
-181 VLGKVRFLYI
+181 VKNKVRFLYI
-191 PIPEEKATIIFSMM
+191 SIPEEKATIIFSMM

-220 ELLRSASLTSEQ
+220 ELLRSASLTSEL
-232 SLISEVENTAIRS
+232 SLISEAENNAIRS

-261 EHQDYFHIQ
+261 EHQEYFHIQ

-276 LPLVNNSEKISF
+276 LPLANNSDKISF

-349 WYFDQVAKVDKGTLN
+349 WYFDQVANVDKDTLD
-364 QKLRKYYDWSMIG
+364 QMLKKYYDWSMLG
-377 INHEDIVSDN
+377 INHEDIVYDN
-387 LEKFYDARDEFRSKL
+387 LEKFYDARDEFRTKL

-407 YRTSYEVAAR
+407 YRTGYEVAAR

-432 GHGRKFDFEIW
+432 GEGRKFDFEIW

-473 EDTSHIKLWRHDIK
+473 EDTSHIELWRHDIK

-508 YKDDNSRFNADG
+508 YKDDNRRFNADR

-525 EIFFRNVGDSLFKSR
+525 DIFFRNVGDSLFKSR

-549 ANSHWAGEE
+549 ANSDWTGEE

-569 FDKQYSIYGNESE
+569 FDKQYSIYGNESK

>member
-1 MMYPVNIKS
+1 M
-10 TLIQQYIMA
+10 T
-19 SNTITLSEYLNKI
+19 SNTITLFEYLNKV
-32 DSGNGSFIIPS
+32 DPNNGAFIIPS

-55 GQKVNS
+55 GQRVNS

-67 SLIDGFSNDKEIFLQ
+67 SLIDGFNNNKEIFLQ
-82 GITVCEDDNNITL
+82 GITVCEDGNNITL

-105 YLLLKYLNYDG
+105 YLLLKYLNFDG
-116 HFSIHYEV
+116 HFSIRYAV

-129 TFLKTFSVAAILNTD
+129 TFLKEFSVAAILNAD
-144 YVKLEDEEFQDIYF
+144 YAKLDNEEFQDIYY

-166 EKHLKNIDKTSFLKY
+166 DKYLKNIKPEDFREY
-181 VLGKVRFLYI
+181 VKSKVRFLYI
-191 PIPEEKATIIFSMM
+191 SIPEEKATIIFSMM

-220 ELLRSASLTSEQ
+220 ELLRSASLTSEK
-232 SLISEVENTAIRS
+232 SLISEAENTAIRS

-261 EHQDYFHIQ
+261 EHQEYFHIQ

-276 LPLVNNSEKISF
+276 LPLVNNSDKISF

-349 WYFDQVAKVDKGTLN
+349 WYFDQVANVDKSTLD
-364 QKLRKYYDWSMIG
+364 QMLKKYYDWSMLG
-377 INHEDIVSDN
+377 INHEDIVDDN
-387 LEKFYDARDEFRSKL
+387 LEKFYDARDEFRTKL

-407 YRTSYEVAAR
+407 YRTGYEVAAR

-432 GHGRKFDFEIW
+432 GEGRKFDFEIW

-457 AHVQDGVNLS
+457 AHVQDSVNLS

-473 EDTSHIKLWRHDIK
+473 EDTSHIELWRHDIK

-508 YKDDNSRFNADG
+508 YKDDNSRFNADR

-549 ANSHWAGEE
+549 ANSDWTGEE

-569 FDKQYSIYGNESE
+569 FDKQYSIYGNESK

>member
-1 MMYPVNIKS
+1 M
-10 TLIQQYIMA
+10 T
-19 SNTITLSEYLNKI
+19 SNTITLVEYLNKV
-32 DSGNGSFIIPS
+32 DPNNGAFIIPS
-43 YQRGYVWGQERV
+43 FQRGYVWGQERA
-55 GQKVNS
+55 GQRVNS
-61 VVNILE
+61 VINILE
-67 SLIDGFSNDKEIFLQ
+67 SLIDGFNNKKEIFLQ
-82 GITVCEDDNNITL
+82 GITVCEDGNNITL

-105 YLLLKYLNYDG
+105 YLLLKYLNFDG
-116 HFSIHYEV
+116 HFSIHYAV

-129 TFLKTFSVAAILNTD
+129 TFLKEFSVAAILNAD
-144 YVKLEDEEFQDIYF
+144 YAKLNNEEFQDIYF

-166 EKHLKNIDKTSFLKY
+166 DKYLKNIKKPDFLDY
-181 VLGKVRFLYI
+181 VKSKVRFLYI
-191 PIPEEKATIIFSMM
+191 SIPKEKATIIFSMM
-205 NGNKAQMLNEELIKS
+205 NGNKAKMLNEELIKS
-220 ELLRSASLTSEQ
+220 ELLRSASLTSEL
-232 SLISEVENTAIRS
+232 SLISEAENTAIRS

-261 EHQDYFHIQ
+261 EHQEFFHIQ

-276 LPLVNNSEKISF
+276 LPLANNSDKISF

-349 WYFDQVAKVDKGTLN
+349 WYFDQVANVDKDQML
-364 QKLRKYYDWSMIG
+364 KKYYDWSMLG
-377 INHEDIVSDN
+377 INHEDIVDEN
-387 LEKFYDARDEFRSKL
+387 LEKFYDARDEFRTKL

-407 YRTSYEVAAR
+407 YRTGYEVAAR

-432 GHGRKFDFEIW
+432 GEGRKFDFEIW

-473 EDTSHIKLWRHDIK
+473 EDTSHIELWRHDIK

-508 YKDDNSRFNADG
+508 YKDDNSRFNADR

-525 EIFFRNVGDSLFKSR
+525 DIFFRNVGDSLFKSR

-549 ANSHWAGEE
+549 ANSDWTGEE

-569 FDKQYSIYGNESE
+569 FDKQYSIYGNESK

>member
-1 MMYPVNIKS
+1 M
-10 TLIQQYIMA
+10 T
-19 SNTITLSEYLNKI
+19 SNTITLVEYLTKVDPN
-32 DSGNGSFIIPS
+32 NGAFIIPS

-55 GQKVNS
+55 GQRVNS

-67 SLIDGFSNDKEIFLQ
+67 SLIDGFNNKKEIFLQ
-82 GITVCEDDNNITL
+82 GITVCEDGNNITL

-105 YLLLKYLNYDG
+105 YLLLKYLKYDG
-116 HFSIHYEV
+116 HFSIHYAV
-124 REQSD
+124 REPSD
-129 TFLKTFSVAAILNTD
+129 TFLKEFSVAAILNAD
-144 YVKLEDEEFQDIYF
+144 YAKLDNEEFQDIYF

-166 EKHLKNIDKTSFLKY
+166 DKYLKNIEQDDFLEY
-181 VLGKVRFLYI
+181 VKNKVRFLYI
-191 PIPEEKATIIFSMM
+191 SIPEEKATIIFSMM

-261 EHQDYFHIQ
+261 EHQEYFHIQ

-276 LPLVNNSEKISF
+276 LPLVNTSDKISF

-349 WYFDQVAKVDKGTLN
+349 WYFDLVANVDKDTLD
-364 QKLRKYYDWSMIG
+364 QMLKKYYDWSMLG
-377 INHEDIVSDN
+377 INHEDIVYDN
-387 LEKFYDARDEFRSKL
+387 LEKFYDARDEFRTKL

-407 YRTSYEVAAR
+407 FRTGYEVAAR

-432 GHGRKFDFEIW
+432 GEGRKFDFEIW

-473 EDTSHIKLWRHDIK
+473 EDTSHIELWRHDIK
-487 YIKDDVEYTASEHSI
+487 YIKDDIEYTASEHSI

-508 YKDDNSRFNADG
+508 YKDDNRRFNADR

-525 EIFFRNVGDSLFKSR
+525 DIFFRNVGDSLFKSR

-549 ANSHWAGEE
+549 ANSDWTGEE

-569 FDKQYSIYGNESE
+569 FDKQYSIYGNESK

>member
-1 MMYPVNIKS
+1 M
-10 TLIQQYIMA
+10 T
-19 SNTITLSEYLNKI
+19 SNTITLVEYLTKVDPN
-32 DSGNGSFIIPS
+32 NGAFIIPS

-55 GQKVNS
+55 GQRVNS

-67 SLIDGFSNDKEIFLQ
+67 SLIDGFNNKKEIFLQ
-82 GITVCEDDNNITL
+82 GITVCEDGNNITL

-105 YLLLKYLNYDG
+105 YLLLKYLKYDG
-116 HFSIHYEV
+116 HFSIHYAV
-124 REQSD
+124 REPSD
-129 TFLKTFSVAAILNTD
+129 TFLKEFSVAAILNAD
-144 YVKLEDEEFQDIYF
+144 YAKLDNEEFQDIYF

-166 EKHLKNIDKTSFLKY
+166 DKYLKNIEQDDFLEY
-181 VLGKVRFLYI
+181 VKNKVRFLYI
-191 PIPEEKATIIFSMM
+191 SIPEAKATIIFSMM

-261 EHQDYFHIQ
+261 EHQEYFHIQ

-276 LPLVNNSEKISF
+276 LPLVNTSDKISF

-340 AARRFTFLR
+340 AARRFIFLR
-349 WYFDQVAKVDKGTLN
+349 WYFDLVANVDKDTLD
-364 QKLRKYYDWSMIG
+364 QMLKKYYDWSMLG
-377 INHEDIVSDN
+377 INHEDIVYDN
-387 LEKFYDARDEFRSKL
+387 LEKFYDARDEFRTKL

-407 YRTSYEVAAR
+407 FRTGYEVAAR

-427 SSQES
+427 SSQKS
-432 GHGRKFDFEIW
+432 GEGRKFDFEIW

-473 EDTSHIKLWRHDIK
+473 EDTSHIELWRHDIK

-508 YKDDNSRFNADG
+508 YKDDNSRFNADR

-549 ANSHWAGEE
+549 ANSDWTGEE

-569 FDKQYSIYGNESE
+569 FDKQYSIYGNESK

>member
-1 MMYPVNIKS
+1 M
-10 TLIQQYIMA
+10 T
-19 SNTITLSEYLNKI
+19 SNTITLIEYLNKV
-32 DSGNGSFIIPS
+32 DPNNGAFIIPS

-55 GQKVNS
+55 GQRVNS

-67 SLIDGFSNDKEIFLQ
+67 SLIDGFNNKKEIFLQ
-82 GITVCEDDNNITL
+82 GITVCEDGNNITL

-105 YLLLKYLNYDG
+105 YLLLKYLNFNG
-116 HFSIHYEV
+116 HFSIHYAV

-129 TFLKTFSVAAILNTD
+129 TFLKEFSVAAILNAD
-144 YVKLEDEEFQDIYF
+144 YAKLDNEEFQDIYF

-166 EKHLKNIDKTSFLKY
+166 EKYLKDIEKGDFLEY
-181 VLGKVRFLYI
+181 VKSKVRFLYI
-191 PIPEEKATIIFSMM
+191 SIPKEKATIIFSMM

-220 ELLRSASLTSEQ
+220 ELLRSASLTSEL
-232 SLISEVENTAIRS
+232 SLISEAENTAIRS

-261 EHQDYFHIQ
+261 EHQEYFHIQ

-276 LPLVNNSEKISF
+276 LPLVTNSDKISF

-349 WYFDQVAKVDKGTLN
+349 WYFDQVANVDKDTLD
-364 QKLRKYYDWSMIG
+364 QMLKKYYDWSMLG
-377 INHEDIVSDN
+377 INHEDIVYDN
-387 LEKFYDARDEFRSKL
+387 LEKFYDARDEFRTKL

-407 YRTSYEVAAR
+407 FRTGRTGYEVAAR

-432 GHGRKFDFEIW
+432 GKGRKFDFEIW

-467 WDDKVL
+467 WDDEVL
-473 EDTSHIKLWRHDIK
+473 EDTSHIELWRHDIK

-508 YKDDNSRFNADG
+508 YKDDNSRFNADR

-525 EIFFRNVGDSLFKSR
+525 DIFFRNVGDSLFKSR

-549 ANSHWAGEE
+549 ANSDWTGEE

-569 FDKQYSIYGNESE
+569 FDKQYSIYGNESK

>member
-1 MMYPVNIKS
+1 M
-10 TLIQQYIMA
+10 T
-19 SNTITLSEYLNKI
+19 SNTITLVEYLTKVDPN
-32 DSGNGSFIIPS
+32 NGAFIIPS

-55 GQKVNS
+55 GQRVNS

-67 SLIDGFSNDKEIFLQ
+67 SLIDGFNNKKEIFLQ
-82 GITVCEDDNNITL
+82 GITVCEDGNNITL

-105 YLLLKYLNYDG
+105 YLLLKYLKYDG
-116 HFSIHYEV
+116 HFSIHYAV
-124 REQSD
+124 REPSD
-129 TFLKTFSVAAILNTD
+129 TFLKEFSVAAILNAD
-144 YVKLEDEEFQDIYF
+144 YAKLDNEEFQDIYF

-166 EKHLKNIDKTSFLKY
+166 DKYLKNIEQDDFLEY
-181 VLGKVRFLYI
+181 VKNKVRFLYI
-191 PIPEEKATIIFSMM
+191 SIPEEKATIIFSMM

-261 EHQDYFHIQ
+261 EHQEYFHIQ

-276 LPLVNNSEKISF
+276 LPLVNTSDKISF

-349 WYFDQVAKVDKGTLN
+349 WYFDLVANVDKETLD
-364 QKLRKYYDWSMIG
+364 QMLKKYYDWSMLG
-377 INHEDIVSDN
+377 INHEDIVDDN
-387 LEKFYDARDEFRSKL
+387 LEKFYDARDEFRTKL

-407 YRTSYEVAAR
+407 YRTGYEVAAR

-432 GHGRKFDFEIW
+432 GEGRKFDFEIW

-473 EDTSHIKLWRHDIK
+473 EDTSHIELWRHDIK

-508 YKDDNSRFNADG
+508 YKDDNRRFNADR

-525 EIFFRNVGDSLFKSR
+525 DIFFRNVGDSLFKSR

-549 ANSHWAGEE
+549 ANSDWTGEE

-569 FDKQYSIYGNESE
+569 FDKQYSIYGNESK

>member
-1 MMYPVNIKS
+1 M
-10 TLIQQYIMA
+10 T
-19 SNTITLSEYLNKI
+19 SNTITLVEYLTKVDPN
-32 DSGNGSFIIPS
+32 NGAFIIPS

-55 GQKVNS
+55 GQRVNS

-67 SLIDGFSNDKEIFLQ
+67 SLIDGFNNKKEIFLQ
-82 GITVCEDDNNITL
+82 GITVCEDGNNITL

-105 YLLLKYLNYDG
+105 YLLLKYLKYDG
-116 HFSIHYEV
+116 HFSIHYAV
-124 REQSD
+124 REPSD
-129 TFLKTFSVAAILNTD
+129 TFLKEFSVAAILNAD
-144 YVKLEDEEFQDIYF
+144 YAKLDNEEFQDIYF

-166 EKHLKNIDKTSFLKY
+166 DKYLKNIEQDDFLEY
-181 VLGKVRFLYI
+181 VKNKVRFLYI
-191 PIPEEKATIIFSMM
+191 SIPEEKATIIFSMM

-261 EHQDYFHIQ
+261 EHQEYFHIQ

-276 LPLVNNSEKISF
+276 LPLVNTSDKISF

-349 WYFDQVAKVDKGTLN
+349 WYFDLVANVDKDTLD
-364 QKLRKYYDWSMIG
+364 QMLKKYYDWSMLG
-377 INHEDIVSDN
+377 INHEDIVYDN
-387 LEKFYDARDEFRSKL
+387 LEKFYDARDEFRTKL

-407 YRTSYEVAAR
+407 FRTGYEVAAR

-432 GHGRKFDFEIW
+432 GEGRKFDFEIW

-473 EDTSHIKLWRHDIK
+473 EDTSHIELWRHDIK

-508 YKDDNSRFNADG
+508 YKDDNRRFNADR

-525 EIFFRNVGDSLFKSR
+525 DIFFRNVGDSLFKSR

-549 ANSHWAGEE
+549 ANSDWTGEE

-569 FDKQYSIYGNESE
+569 FDKQYSIYGNESK

>member
-1 MMYPVNIKS
+1 M
-10 TLIQQYIMA
+10 T
-19 SNTITLSEYLNKI
+19 SNTITLVEYLTKVDPN
-32 DSGNGSFIIPS
+32 NGAFIIPS

-55 GQKVNS
+55 GQRVNS

-67 SLIDGFSNDKEIFLQ
+67 SLIDGFNNKKEIFLQ
-82 GITVCEDDNNITL
+82 GITVCEDGNNITL

-105 YLLLKYLNYDG
+105 YLLLKYLKYDG
-116 HFSIHYEV
+116 HFSIHYAV
-124 REQSD
+124 REPSD
-129 TFLKTFSVAAILNTD
+129 TFLKEFSVAAILNAD
-144 YVKLEDEEFQDIYF
+144 YAKLDNEEFQDIYF

-166 EKHLKNIDKTSFLKY
+166 DKYLKNIEQDDFLEY
-181 VLGKVRFLYI
+181 VKNKVRFLYI
-191 PIPEEKATIIFSMM
+191 SIPEEKATIIFSMM

-261 EHQDYFHIQ
+261 EHQEYFHIQ

-276 LPLVNNSEKISF
+276 LPLVNTSDKISF

-349 WYFDQVAKVDKGTLN
+349 WYFDLVANVDKDTLD
-364 QKLRKYYDWSMIG
+364 QMLKKYYDWSMLG
-377 INHEDIVSDN
+377 INHEDIVDDN
-387 LEKFYDARDEFRSKL
+387 LEKFYDARDEFRTKL

-407 YRTSYEVAAR
+407 YRTGYEVAAR

-432 GHGRKFDFEIW
+432 GEGRKFDFEIW

-473 EDTSHIKLWRHDIK
+473 EDTSHIELWRHDIK
-487 YIKDDVEYTASEHSI
+487 YIKDDIEYTASEHSI

-508 YKDDNSRFNADG
+508 YKDDNRRFNADG

-525 EIFFRNVGDSLFKSR
+525 DIFFRNVGDSLFKSR

-549 ANSHWAGEE
+549 ANSDWTGEE

-569 FDKQYSIYGNESE
+569 FDKQYSIYGNESK

>member
-1 MMYPVNIKS
+1 M
-10 TLIQQYIMA
+10 T
-19 SNTITLSEYLNKI
+19 SNTITLVEYLTKVDPN
-32 DSGNGSFIIPS
+32 NGAFIIPS

-55 GQKVNS
+55 GQRVNS

-67 SLIDGFSNDKEIFLQ
+67 SLIDGFNNKKEIFLQ
-82 GITVCEDDNNITL
+82 GITVCEDGNNITL

-105 YLLLKYLNYDG
+105 YLLLKYLKYDG
-116 HFSIHYEV
+116 HFSIHYAV
-124 REQSD
+124 REPSD
-129 TFLKTFSVAAILNTD
+129 TFLKEFSVAAILNAD
-144 YVKLEDEEFQDIYF
+144 YAKLDNEEFQDIYF

-166 EKHLKNIDKTSFLKY
+166 DKYLKNIEQDDFLEY
-181 VLGKVRFLYI
+181 VKNKVRFLYI
-191 PIPEEKATIIFSMM
+191 SIPEEKATIIFSMM

-261 EHQDYFHIQ
+261 EHQEYFHIQ

-276 LPLVNNSEKISF
+276 LPLVNTSDKISF

-349 WYFDQVAKVDKGTLN
+349 WYFDLVANVDKETLD
-364 QKLRKYYDWSMIG
+364 QMLKKYYDWSMLG
-377 INHEDIVSDN
+377 INHEDIVYDN
-387 LEKFYDARDEFRSKL
+387 LEKFYDARDEFRTKL

-407 YRTSYEVAAR
+407 YRTGYEVAAR

-432 GHGRKFDFEIW
+432 GEGRKFDFEIW

-473 EDTSHIKLWRHDIK
+473 EDTSHIELWRHDIK

-508 YKDDNSRFNADG
+508 YKDDNRRFNADR

-525 EIFFRNVGDSLFKSR
+525 DIFFRNVGDSLFKSR

-549 ANSHWAGEE
+549 ANSDWTGEE

-569 FDKQYSIYGNESE
+569 FDKQYSIYGNESK